1 MKTVGYK
8 MLTIRKYQK
17 KDSVAV
23 GKLIADTFLK
33 YNLSFASPE
42 DQQKFLGPFRNAR
55 SKSQSHQNEIAKMI
69 SAPMVFV
76 AVHDKKKIIGVLRG
90 SKEKM
95 RSLFVLGNSHRKGV
109 GQKLVDRFEKECV
122 AQGSKLIKLMATIY
136 AIPFYQKM
144 GYKKTTGTRKMNCL
158 DGTGLPYQPMKK
170 VL

>member
-1 MKTVGYK
+1 MI
-8 MLTIRKYQK
+8 TIRKYQK

-33 YNLSFASPE
+33 YNLSYASPE
-42 DQQKFLGPFRNAR
+42 EQQKLLGPFRNAR
-55 SKSQSHQNEIAKMI
+55 SKSQSHQDEIAKLI

-76 AVHDKKKIIGVLRG
+76 AVQDKKKIVGVLRG

-95 RSLFVLGNSHRKGV
+95 RSLFVLGNSHRNGF
-109 GQKLVDRFEKECV
+109 GRKLVMRFEKECV
-122 AQGSKLIKLMATIY
+122 SQNSQVIKLMATVY

-144 GYKKTTGTRKMNCL
+144 GYKKTTGIRKMNCL

-170 VL
+170 II